1 MLHMESRTEPRM
13 HESGEDYLEA
23 ILMIQ
28 NEKGDCHSVDVAR
41 KLGVTKPSVSR
52 AMGILRD
59 DGFIFFDENQI
70 IKFTESGKAR
80 AEKIYDRHR
89 LLTNFFM
96 EITGVGAAQAEKNAC
111 RVEHVID
118 GDIVEGIRRYMKGK

>member
-1 MLHMESRTEPRM
+1 M

-70 IKFTESGKAR
+70 KKFPESGKAR

>member
-1 MLHMESRTEPRM
+1 MLSMESRPEPRM

-59 DGFIFFDENQI
+59 DGFIFLT
-70 IKFTESGKAR
+70 KT
-80 AEKIYDRHR
+80 R
-89 LLTNFFM
+89 L
-96 EITGVGAAQAEKNAC
+96 
-111 RVEHVID
+111 
-118 GDIVEGIRRYMKGK
+118 